1 MSPLRPFH
9 FGRFVLSISAAL
21 ALSGASIQPGFA
33 GESDPAATA
42 ATAAP
47 AAQEGNAAKNLAR
60 MNCGAKIDC
69 ITPDGR
75 LVAVPSANEKNVS
88 AAALIMD
95 DDTLSCPLQ
104 EGDTTFII
112 SFPKT
117 SLLDRFTF
125 VNENAAVQGEM
136 RIAVSNYRLPAN
148 SPKWTD
154 VSGKTEFTSKRLFN
168 LSMVG
173 VEARYVKLSFHVA
186 KGGRIASLGLFGGI
200 SLEKYAKRQDSMVR
214 VTNTLATHRIE
225 DMLNFNFANLYAKGR
240 VVFVSS
246 GAFAAAQSMIDDD
259 TMSAFHF
266 AASDRQPTVIV
277 ELAEWERLHRVSALY
292 KMQAGRLDVYLLD
305 ELGEKPG
312 DLGGAKC
319 ISSVTDRNAEGKA
332 AVNFNPQGARYVALR
347 WTSSKADDA
356 HGFEVAEI
364 NAFGDMPLAMLNT
377 IGIPDIYASNS
388 DATHFPGESGP
399 DFSNQLGTLANPPVL
414 PVVSP

>member
-1 MSPLRPFH
+1 MSPLRSFN
-9 FGRFVLSISAAL
+9 FGRIVPSIFAAFAL
-21 ALSGASIQPGFA
+21 AAASIQPSFA
-33 GESDPAATA
+33 DESGAAA
-42 ATAAP
+42 D
-47 AAQEGNAAKNLAR
+47 EGNAAKNLAR
-60 MNCGAKIDC
+60 MNCGAKIDW

-75 LVAVPSANEKNVS
+75 VVAVPSANEKNES

-136 RIAVSNYRLPAN
+136 RIAVSNYRLPAD

-186 KGGRIASLGLFGGI
+186 KGGRIASLGLFGGV
-200 SLEKYAKRQDSMVR
+200 SLEKYANRQDATVR
-214 VTNTLATHRIE
+214 VSNTPATHRIE

-246 GAFAAAQSMIDDD
+246 GAFGAAQRMIDDD
-259 TMSAFHF
+259 TMSAFRF
-266 AASDRQPTVIV
+266 AASDPHPTVVV
-277 ELAEWERLHRVSALY
+277 EMAESERLHRVSALY
-292 KMQAGRLDVYLLD
+292 KMQAGQLDVYLLN
-305 ELGEKPG
+305 ELAENPG
-312 DLGGAKC
+312 DLSGAKYV
-319 ISSVTDRNAEGKA
+319 SSVTDREAGGKA
-332 AVNFNPQGARYVALR
+332 ALNFSPQGARYVALR
-347 WTSSKADDA
+347 WTSSKPDDA
-356 HGFEVAEI
+356 HGFEVTEI

-377 IGIPDIYASNS
+377 IEVPDVYASNTTP
-388 DATHFPGESGP
+388 THFSGEGGR
-399 DFSNQLGTLANPPVL
+399 DFSNTLGTLANPPVL
-414 PVVSP
+414 QVVSP

>member
-1 MSPLRPFH
+1 MRRFRPIL
-9 FGRFVLSISAAL
+9 FGRIPTIFGAL
-21 ALSGASIQPGFA
+21 AIFGALVQPGLA
-33 GESDPAATA
+33 GES
-42 ATAAP
+42 AP
-47 AAQEGNAAKNLAR
+47 APEEGNTAKNLAR

-75 LVAVPSANEKNVS
+75 LVAVPTASEKNSS

-104 EGDTTFII
+104 EGETTFII

-136 RIAVSNYRLPAN
+136 RIAVSNYRLPAD

-186 KGGRIASLGLFGGI
+186 KGGRIASLGLFGGV
-200 SLEKYAKRQDSMVR
+200 SLEKYASRQDSMAR
-214 VTNTLATHRIE
+214 VTNMLPTHRLE

-240 VVFVSS
+240 IVFVSS
-246 GAFAAAQSMIDDD
+246 GVSATAPNMIDDD
-259 TMSAFHF
+259 TMTSFRF
-266 AASDRQPTVIV
+266 ASSDPQPTVIV
-277 ELAEWERLHRVSALY
+277 ELAAWEQLHRVSALY
-292 KMQAGRLDVYLLD
+292 QMQAGQLDVYLLK
-305 ELGEKPG
+305 ELGMNPA
-312 DLGGAKC
+312 DLTGARS
-319 ISSVTDRNAEGKA
+319 IASVTDRAAQGKA
-332 AVNFNPQGARYVALR
+332 AVDFDPQGARYVALR
-347 WTSSKADDA
+347 WTPASADPGR
-356 HGFEVAEI
+356 GFEVAEI
-364 NAFGDMPLAMLNT
+364 NAFGEMPLAMLNLS
-377 IGIPDIYASNS
+377 GVPDVYASNLNRMRF
-388 DATHFPGESGP
+388 TGEGGP
-399 DFSNQLGTLANPPVL
+399 DFSNDLGTLAAPPVL